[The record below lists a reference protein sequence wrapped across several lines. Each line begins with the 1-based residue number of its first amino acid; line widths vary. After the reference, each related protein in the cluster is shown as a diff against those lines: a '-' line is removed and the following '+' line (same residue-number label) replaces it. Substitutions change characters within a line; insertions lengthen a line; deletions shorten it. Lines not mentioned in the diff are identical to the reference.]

1 MTINVMI
8 ADDHAVFR
16 EGLREI
22 LEEDRG
28 LEVIA
33 EAEDGY
39 GVLEELP
46 DPEFD
51 VLVLDISMPGPAAST
66 VAEKILDQC
75 QFCSIVVLTMH
86 DEEYYLKEFL
96 QIGVKGFLNKK
107 QASDHVIEAIKSAH
121 KGNRYIDPE
130 LADKAVSSLHDRPG
144 NQEASRLEELTDRQK
159 EVCEL
164 LAYGHTNS
172 EVAEQLNISPRTVE
186 SHRAEIMKKLGFDTR
201 ADLVRFALD
210 RGLITPEDE

>member
-1 MTINVMI
+1 MTVKVMI

-22 LEEDRG
+22 LEGDG
-28 LEVIA
+28 AIDVIG
-33 EAEDGY
+33 EAEDSY
-39 GVLEELP
+39 QVLDQLP
-46 DPEFD
+46 DPDFE
-51 VLVLDISMPGPAAST
+51 VLVLDISMPGPSAST
-66 VAEKILDQC
+66 VAEKVLDEC

-107 QASDHVIEAIKSAH
+107 QASDHVIEAIKAADN
-121 KGNRYIDPE
+121 GNRYIDPE
-130 LADKAVSSLHDRPG
+130 LADKAVSSLADRPG
-144 NQEASRLEELTDRQK
+144 NKEASRLDELTDRQQ

-164 LAYGHTNS
+164 LAYGHTNT
-172 EVAEQLNISPRTVE
+172 EVAEKLNISPRTVE
-186 SHRAEIMKKLGFDTR
+186 SHRAEIMDKLGFDNR

-210 RGLITPEDE
+210 RGLISSED